1 MPGRRSAPKRS
12 LNFFSWT
19 CSPGPDGGPDKLPWL
34 VSAKIGGQAAWY
46 PPTTSTPPRHRPSP
60 VSSGMTN
67 HKAYI
72 GSIGNSYQ
80 VSGRPA
86 GSWAPGGLAR
96 GSKKKVGDRGVCARI
111 VALAE
116 TSLPVCL
123 LSRTE
128 QEKLGKEHRSSV
140 FPSVVVCLGTVTCAP
155 PPARTDT
162 IIVHM

>member
-1 MPGRRSAPKRS
+1 M
-12 LNFFSWT
+12 
-19 CSPGPDGGPDKLPWL
+19 
-34 VSAKIGGQAAWY
+34 
-46 PPTTSTPPRHRPSP
+46 
-60 VSSGMTN
+60 
-67 HKAYI
+67 
-72 GSIGNSYQ
+72 
-80 VSGRPA
+80 
-86 GSWAPGGLAR
+86 
-96 GSKKKVGDRGVCARI
+96 GDRGVLCTRI